1 MKKIFLYVIL
11 GLLWCNV
18 GVAEEHE
25 ETFSLEE
32 LFKGEKKKEFKFK
45 DEVSAPEEWKAT
57 TVNTYT
63 KDGYK
68 IIDVQQQ
75 SGMLFYTLQKSR
87 RVIVCT
93 VITLGPYSTRCFAP

>member
-1 MKKIFLYVIL
+1 MKKLSLYLFLV
-11 GLLWCNV
+11 LLFSNV
-18 GVAEEHE
+18 CVAEEHKK
-25 ETFSLEE
+25 TLEE
-32 LFKGEKKKEFKFK
+32 LFNKGEKKKEFKFK
-45 DEVSAPEEWKAT
+45 DEVKVPEEWKAT

-87 RVIVCT
+87 KVIVCT
-93 VITLGPYSTRCFAP
+93 VITLGPYSTRCFEP